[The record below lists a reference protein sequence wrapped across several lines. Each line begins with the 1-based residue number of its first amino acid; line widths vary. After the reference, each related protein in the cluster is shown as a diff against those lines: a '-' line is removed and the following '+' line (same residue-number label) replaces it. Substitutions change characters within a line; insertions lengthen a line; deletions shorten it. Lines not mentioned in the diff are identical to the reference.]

1 MMTLRLTALMILT
14 GLLSG
19 CASYWQASR
28 LEEQMERLIQSTN
41 RATLTEIFGQQ
52 ADQITRKMDSLNYDE
67 REKLD
72 EILSNWERGSASLEE
87 VRTSVLSTLG
97 GGERQVA
104 STRGIWVR
112 DENGQKLSAIA
123 RGTKLVDCKKLNADE
138 LPDTITDRA
147 SLMSYSWGTAQLGE
161 ETVVFPWE
169 LTISSFTMEI
179 VENTARRTAEEFIK
193 MGGEKAWTR
202 PIKIQIVTDDSN
214 GNLKIKHDTEEG
226 EIYVNSDVPAAPPSQ
241 N

>member
-1 MMTLRLTALMILT
+1 MFLRMTSTLV
-14 GLLSG
+14 LLVFTTG

-41 RATLTEIFGQQ
+41 RATLSEIFGQQ
-52 ADQITRKMDSLNYDE
+52 ADQITRKMDSLSGEE
-67 REKLD
+67 RERLD
-72 EILSNWERGSASLEE
+72 EILSNWERGSASLED

-97 GGERQVA
+97 GGEREVA

-112 DENGQKLSAIA
+112 DEDGNKLSAIA
-123 RGTKLVDCKKLNADE
+123 RGTKLVNCKKLGEDD
-138 LPDTITDRA
+138 LPETITDRK
-147 SLMSYSWGTAQLGE
+147 SLMSYSWGSAQLGD

-226 EIYVNSDVPAAPPSQ
+226 EIYVNSDVPTTPPAQ